1 MKLSILFPPN
11 TCIYKTRTKK
21 LLTKG
26 HTSAQRPGRRFIR
39 AGVSSALVC
48 TASECPCR
56 GDGRGLCG
64 DRERQI
70 GTIDPHQR
78 FSLFDEVAGV
88 HQTLD
93 HFTRYSKAQIALHPR
108 SNHTGEGALRRAH
121 RLNRCHLHKLNVGPW
136 IRFFRRRFTRGEGE
150 SR

>member
-26 HTSAQRPGRRFIR
+26 HISAQRRAR
-39 AGVSSALVC
+39 AGASSGPAFHPCCSAPQVSALAEA
-48 TASECPCR
+48 TAAACAAIASAKSVLSIR
-56 GDGRGLCG
+56 
-64 DRERQI
+64 I
-70 GTIDPHQR
+70 SV

-136 IRFFRRRFTRGEGE
+136 IRFFRRRFT
-150 SR
+150 